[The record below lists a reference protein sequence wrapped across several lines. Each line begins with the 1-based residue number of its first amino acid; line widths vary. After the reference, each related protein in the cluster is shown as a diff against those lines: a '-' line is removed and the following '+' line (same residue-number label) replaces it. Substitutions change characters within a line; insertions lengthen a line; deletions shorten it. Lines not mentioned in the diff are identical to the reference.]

1 MFAIV
6 PTLATLGLS
15 VACAGQEIWHGARFG
30 MSRGELEKLFGA
42 HLKPNGQWSYKLD
55 GDEHI
60 CGADFEVKFNLT
72 GPPKD
77 GLVSVL
83 LESRVDNWDEVV
95 GKCVLDQFIVKLGR
109 PVKVMDYTYPSGEK
123 DYWFGNWFVKGG
135 TVLYIGPKR
144 IVIRYS
150 RPTHALHPWYSSF
163 P

>member
-1 MFAIV
+1 
-6 PTLATLGLS
+6 
-15 VACAGQEIWHGARFG
+15 

-42 HLKPNGQWSYKLD
+42 RLKPTGQWGYKLD

-60 CGADFEVKFNLT
+60 CGASFVVTLALFP
-72 GPPKD
+72 GPPKE
-77 GLVSVL
+77 GLASVS
-83 LESRVDNWDEVV
+83 LESNVDNWDEVV
-95 GKCVLDQFIVKLGR
+95 GKCVLDQFIAKLGR